1 MSMEIIFSRGGY
13 MRYINRHLIV
23 LTIGLFTWVMPA
35 SAASLIGLDRATFQD
50 AVAGEAVVG
59 QDFDELTPGTVLTSF
74 EGVTYSASGGNV
86 IVTNSFLTSTTPN
99 GIGSTSL
106 GFFSANEIVTF
117 TFDEPITAFA
127 IDINTFAA
135 ADGAYFAF
143 VETGDFVSSVFD
155 VFPGA
160 ITGQFVGFLSDT
172 PLSSVTIVGVDGF
185 SYTLDTLVYGDGAAI
200 FLQTLNSAVSGVGPG
215 NSLSDKITLAQAYNL
230 AKDYPATCAM
240 LNAFQNQVR
249 AQRGKKI
256 ASELA
261 DELIEEASF
270 IMGLIGCD

>member
-1 MSMEIIFSRGGY
+1 
-13 MRYINRHLIV
+13 MRYINRLLIV
-23 LTIGLFTWVMPA
+23 FIIGLFTWVMPA

-50 AVAGEAVVG
+50 AVAGGAVVG
-59 QDFDELTPGTVLTSF
+59 QDFDDFTPGTILTSF
-74 EGVTYSASGGNV
+74 EGVTYSASGGSV
-86 IVTNSFLTSTTPN
+86 IVTNNFLTSTSPN

-106 GFFSANEIVTF
+106 GFFAPSEIVTF

-127 IDINTFAA
+127 IDVNTFAVV
-135 ADGAYFAF
+135 DGAYFAF

-155 VFPGA
+155 VFPGFA
-160 ITGQFVGFLSDT
+160 TGQFVGFLSDT
-172 PLSSVTIVGVDGF
+172 PFSSVTIVGVAGF

-215 NSLSDKITLAQAYNL
+215 SSLSDKITLAQAYNL
-230 AKDYPATCAM
+230 AKDYPATCSM

-249 AQRGKKI
+249 ALQGKKI

-270 IMGLIGCD
+270 IMGLIGCT